1 MGLKEKIRMLGVVII
16 TLGLFCIPIGL
27 AFAGEQTSLID
38 TLTSA
43 DSVGGIGVYFFAFGG
58 MLFMMSCI
66 LPDSWVK
73 H

>member
-27 AFAGEQTSLID
+27 AFASDTTSLLD
-38 TLTSA
+38 TLTSV

-58 MLFMMSCI
+58 MLVTMSCI
-66 LPDSWVK
+66 LPDSWAK